1 MAQDND
7 EPVTPAPTDAGEAL
21 AAVEGTPTK
30 AAPKSA
36 AGALPA
42 PDPADP
48 VDKAD
53 VIGEGGRWLAAWA
66 GRFLLIALGL
76 AVVGWTLNQFAA
88 GILPVI
94 LALLLT
100 SVLWPATKAL
110 KKVGVPYALGAA
122 IALLGG
128 VGIIAGLIAAIAPS
142 IAKQWPELAAQAV
155 EGVRQLQEWAA
166 GPPLNLQDE
175 QLDQWITQGLD
186 YLQAQAGSILSS
198 ALSFGGSVGNVILT
212 LLLMLVLT
220 FFFLK
225 DGVNFLPWTRKLVGR
240 RAGFHAS
247 ELLTRLWGT
256 VSGYIRTQALV
267 SLVDAVFIGIGLVI
281 VGVPLAFPLA
291 VITFMAGFIPIVG
304 AVSAG
309 ALAVLVAMVSNGFYA
324 ALIVLGIILLVQQLE
339 SNVLQPLLQSKVMHL
354 HPVIVLLAVLLGG
367 GWFGIVGAF
376 LAVPVAASLA
386 VVARYLG
393 DLTDLRTGE
402 RTTDDIEWATA
413 EGKVVGNQS
422 EAAAQFF
429 RNLVKLRHRDDDD
442 KADPPGESPDG
453 PSDHR
458 SWLARVRRF
467 RP

>member
-1 MAQDND
+1 MAQDD
-7 EPVTPAPTDAGEAL
+7 SAPVTPETGDQPTEAGP
-21 AAVEGTPTK
+21 AATETTHQVVNGP
-30 AAPKSA
+30 ARN
-36 AGALPA
+36 ALPA
-42 PDPADP
+42 PDPDEP
-48 VDKAD
+48 VDRAD
-53 VIGEGGRWLAAWA
+53 VIGEAGRWLAGWS
-66 GRFLLIALGL
+66 GRFLLIALAL
-76 AVVGWTLNQFAA
+76 AVVGWLINQFSA
-88 GILPVI
+88 GILPVV

-100 SVLWPATKAL
+100 SVLWPGTKAL
-110 KKVGVPYALGAA
+110 KRIGVPYAGGAA
-122 IALLGG
+122 ISLLGG
-128 VGIIAGLIAAIAPS
+128 VGIIVGIFAAIAPS
-142 IAKQWPELAAQAV
+142 IARQWPTLTAQAV

-175 QLDQWITQGLD
+175 QLDQWITQGLN

-198 ALSFGGSVGNVILT
+198 AVSFGGSVGNVIMT
-212 LLLMLVLT
+212 LLLMMVLS

-225 DGVNFLPWTRKLVGR
+225 DGVNFLGWTRRLVGR

-247 ELLTRLWGT
+247 ELLTRLWVT
-256 VSGYIRTQALV
+256 VSGYIRTQAIV
-267 SLVDAVFIGIGLVI
+267 SFVDAFFIGIGLVI

-354 HPVIVLLAVLLGG
+354 HAVVVLLAVLLGG
-367 GWFGIVGAF
+367 GWFGIIGAF

-393 DLTDLRTGE
+393 ELTDLRTGE
-402 RTTDDIEWATA
+402 RTTDDIQWATA
-413 EGKVVGNQS
+413 EGKVVGNES
-422 EAAAQFF
+422 ERSAQFF
-429 RNLVKLRHRDDDD
+429 KSLVRGRRSDADHGPGGDHEGKAGEPHSWRD
-442 KADPPGESPDG
+442 
-453 PSDHR
+453 
-458 SWLARVRRF
+458 RVRRF